1 MTLDSNTSRHAD
13 AALHAQG
20 DGPHADTLDD
30 LLAAYRPGDCLLA
43 SPSGAW
49 LGQGVACALPAAP
62 EPAWPA
68 SAQGRTQAG
77 AALSRQVRDLLRQ
90 AASLPGQDDPLVMGV
105 VPFDVRQPAR
115 LVVPQRVR
123 RAPAGTATVSAAS
136 NASVPLDAAA
146 PPWTPA
152 KLARPPEPEPAPAAY
167 EAAVSN
173 ALARFARGELDKVV
187 LARTLRLTLQAA
199 PDRAALLR
207 RLAAGNAQGY
217 TYAIALHD
225 AAQAATEGLAQPAA
239 FVGATPEL
247 LVRRIGRQVV
257 VNPLAGSAARS
268 ADAARDP
275 QIGQALM
282 QSTKDRHEHAVVID
296 SVARALRPL
305 CRTLRVPATPSLV
318 ATDALWHLS
327 TTLTGELADPATTSL
342 DLALA
347 LHPTPAVCGHPT
359 AAAFDAI
366 AALEPFERGFF
377 AGFVGWCDARG
388 DGEWAVALRC
398 AELRDHRLR
407 LFAGAGIVA
416 GSVPASESL
425 ETGTKLRTMLSALGL
440 GKALD

>member
-1 MTLDSNTSRHAD
+1 MSFELNTRHS
-13 AALHAQG
+13 G
-20 DGPHADTLDD
+20 DDRATGPDGDFSTDHADTLDA
-30 LLAAYRPGDCLLA
+30 LLAAYQPGDSLFA

-49 LGQGVACALPAAP
+49 LGQGVACTLRAGDGT
-62 EPAWPA
+62 AWPA
-68 SAQGRTQAG
+68 SVEGRA
-77 AALSRQVRDLLRQ
+77 Q
-90 AASLPGQDDPLVMGV
+90 AAADVGRRARALLAQAEQTPGLHDPIVMGV

-115 LVVPQRVR
+115 LVVPRQVR
-123 RAPAGTATVSAAS
+123 RAVGGQRIEATAPGSAW
-136 NASVPLDAAA
+136 A
-146 PPWTPA
+146 PVV
-152 KLARPPEPEPAPAAY
+152 LARPAQPAPEPAAY
-167 EAAVSN
+167 EAAVTN
-173 ALARFARGELDKVV
+173 ALARFARGDLDKVV

-207 RLAAGNAQGY
+207 RLVAGNTHGY
-217 TYAIALHD
+217 TYAIALTD
-225 AAQAATEGLAQPAA
+225 AAGAAAEGLAEPAA

-247 LVRRIGRQVV
+247 LVRRTGRQVV

-268 ADAARDP
+268 ADPVRDP

-282 QSTKDRHEHAVVID
+282 QSPKDRHEHAVVID

-305 CRTLRVPATPSLV
+305 CRTLTVPEAPSLV

-327 TTLTGELADPATTSL
+327 TTLTGELADPATSSL

-347 LHPTPAVCGHPT
+347 LHPTPAVCGHPS
-359 AAAFDAI
+359 APAFDAI

-398 AELRDHRLR
+398 AELRDRELR
-407 LFAGAGIVA
+407 LYAGAGIVA

-425 ETGTKLRTMLSALGL
+425 ETGTKFRTMLSALGL
-440 GKALD
+440 GSALD